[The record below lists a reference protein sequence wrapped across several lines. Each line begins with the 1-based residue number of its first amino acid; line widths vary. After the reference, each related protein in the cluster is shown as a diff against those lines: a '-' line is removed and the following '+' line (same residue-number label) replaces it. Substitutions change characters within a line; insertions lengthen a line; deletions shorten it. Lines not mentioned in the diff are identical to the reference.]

1 MGKREIYT
9 VNSKLKQDNG
19 EIEIVA
25 TKKIALEKING
36 KWVSTIIHEERFMP
50 KEEWQAH
57 VDRFMER
64 GNIVI
69 SNNFYRD
76 MAN

>member
-9 VNSKLKQDNG
+9 VNSKLKHVNG

-64 GNIVI
+64 GNVVI

>member
-9 VNSKLKQDNG
+9 VNSKLKHDNG

-36 KWVSTIIHEERFMP
+36 KWVSTIIHEERLCQKRNGKHTLIGLW
-50 KEEWQAH
+50 KEET
-57 VDRFMER
+57 
-64 GNIVI
+64 
-69 SNNFYRD
+69 
-76 MAN
+76 

>member
-9 VNSKLKQDNG
+9 VNSKLKHDNG

-36 KWVSTIIHEERFMP
+36 KWVSTIIHEERFISITIFCS
-50 KEEWQAH
+50 
-57 VDRFMER
+57 R
-64 GNIVI
+64 IVSI
-69 SNNFYRD
+69 RD
-76 MAN
+76 VF

>member
-9 VNSKLKQDNG
+9 VNSKLKHDNG

-76 MAN
+76 RAN

>member
-9 VNSKLKQDNG
+9 VNSKLKNDNG

-50 KEEWQAH
+50 KEEWQSH

-64 GNIVI
+64 GNVVI

>member
-9 VNSKLKQDNG
+9 VNSKLKHDNG

-25 TKKIALEKING
+25 TKEIALEKING

-64 GNIVI
+64 GNVVI

>member
-9 VNSKLKQDNG
+9 VNSKLKHDNG

-36 KWVSTIIHEERFMP
+36 KWVSTIIHE
-50 KEEWQAH
+50 
-57 VDRFMER
+57 
-64 GNIVI
+64 
-69 SNNFYRD
+69 
-76 MAN
+76 

>member
-9 VNSKLKQDNG
+9 VNSKLKHDNG
-19 EIEIVA
+19 EIEIVE

-64 GNIVI
+64 GNVVI